1 MVTGA
6 ASVREAGETLA
17 VRLARLGPER
27 RALLEARLRSAPS
40 SGHRLVAA
48 ALKDLRVTHVYGVP
62 GQPVY
67 DTFAACIDAG
77 LRTIGTRHQQ
87 PAALMAV
94 AHNYFA
100 GRQTAVTIVSAGV
113 PATNALGAVVT
124 ARDNGWPLIILAGT
138 APLDAEGAGYF
149 MTLDAVELYR
159 SVTKRA
165 IKVINACDIAESIA
179 QAFETS
185 TNGRPGPVLVQLPED
200 VLAGLARKGFTTSSS
215 PSCVAVPAD
224 FAATQQ
230 AAALLL
236 GARRPL
242 LIIGD
247 GVRWAAPY
255 PELRELVDRLAIPF
269 ITSPI
274 GCGAIPDGHPLCM
287 NAVPWIAQSRADLV
301 MVLGARLD
309 WTFRYGSQLSNDAKI
324 IQVAVHA
331 PEFDRGRAVVLGI
344 HADVGSF
351 LRLLSTESEVAC
363 HHGTPRTR
371 DPTWL
376 PELSESAARARA
388 RWEVPSAG
396 DGFPISPL
404 RLAREIRDS
413 LPQDAITIF
422 DGNLVMAACQRL
434 ISAHRPASRLTP
446 GTSGGLGVGIPY
458 ALAAKLEHPG
468 RPVVAICG
476 DFAFGLSAMELET
489 AVRHQVAI
497 IVIVANNDGNG
508 GSLRHRMHR
517 SSGNGEPVTMFRP
530 GLRYD
535 RISEM
540 FGGYAEHVDRADDVG
555 PALKRAIACGRPA
568 CINVAVDPDAAYPAD

>member
-1 MVTGA
+1 VG
-6 ASVREAGETLA
+6 EAGETLD

-27 RALLEARLRSAPS
+27 RALLEARLRTAPA

-48 ALKDLRVTHVYGVP
+48 ALKDIGITHVYGVP

-67 DTFAACIDAG
+67 DTFAACIEAG

-100 GRQTAVTIVSAGV
+100 GHQTAVTIVSAGV
-113 PATNALGAVVT
+113 PATNALGGVLT
-124 ARDNGWPLIILAGT
+124 ARDNAWPLIVLVGA

-149 MTLDAVELYR
+149 MALDAVELYR

-179 QAFETS
+179 QAFETAMH
-185 TNGRPGPVLVQLPED
+185 GRPGPVLVQLPEN
-200 VLAGLARKGFTTSSS
+200 VLTALARNGSAESSS
-215 PSCVAVPAD
+215 PSRLALPAD
-224 FAATQQ
+224 LAATRQ

-242 LIIGD
+242 LIIGK
-247 GVRWAAPY
+247 GVRWTAPY
-255 PELRELVDRLAIPF
+255 PAMRELVDRLAIPF

-274 GCGAIPDGHPLCM
+274 GCGAISDGHPLCM
-287 NAVPWIAQSRADLV
+287 NAAPWIAQSRADLV

-309 WTFRYGSQLSNDAKI
+309 WTFRYGRQLSSDAKV
-324 IQVAVHA
+324 IQVDVHA
-331 PEFDRGRAVVLGI
+331 PEFDRCRAVALGI

-351 LRLLSTESEVAC
+351 LHMLLTETEVARQD
-363 HHGTPRTR
+363 GAPSTR

-376 PELSESAARARA
+376 PGLAESAAHARA
-388 RWEVPSAG
+388 RREARVAG

-404 RLAREIRDS
+404 RLASEIRDA
-413 LPQDAITIF
+413 LPEDAITIF
-422 DGNLVMAACQRL
+422 DGNLVMAACQRV
-434 ISAHRPASRLTP
+434 IPAHAPGSRLTP

-476 DFAFGLSAMELET
+476 DFAFGLGAMELET
-489 AVRHQVAI
+489 AMRHQVAI

-508 GSLRHRMHR
+508 GSLRHRMHQP
-517 SSGNGEPVTMFRP
+517 SGSEPLMMFRP

-535 RISEM
+535 RICEL
-540 FGGYAEHVDRADDVG
+540 FGGHAEHVDHAEDIG
-555 PALKRAIACGRPA
+555 PALKRAIACGRAA